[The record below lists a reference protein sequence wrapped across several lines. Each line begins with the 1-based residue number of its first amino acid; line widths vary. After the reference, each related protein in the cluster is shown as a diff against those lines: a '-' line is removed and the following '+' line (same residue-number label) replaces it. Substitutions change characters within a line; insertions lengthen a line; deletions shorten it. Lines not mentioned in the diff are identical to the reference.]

1 MSIQAIVGGQ
11 WGDEGKGKI
20 VDFLSEKFDLVA
32 RYQGGNNAG
41 HTVIVEDIT
50 YKLNLIPSG
59 VIRGKICFLGQ
70 GIVLDPEHFIKEYEQ
85 ICEKISNPKIYL
97 SSNIP
102 LILPYHKQL
111 DKINESILSGEDK
124 IGTTAKG
131 IGPAY
136 QDKVGRK
143 SIKLYDL
150 KSTDK
155 VREKLENI
163 KKFYDPVLN
172 AYQEEPI
179 NIDKYISI
187 LDSFYT
193 KVGPL
198 IIDNSYIK
206 EIKQKFLDRNIE
218 MPKINQNQ
226 AIVLD
231 GADIISN
238 PIGTARGIHY
248 KHLKSNF
255 FIMPGVPSE
264 MYKMMETIILPN
276 YIGAQVESKHR
287 TICTSGIA
295 ESRLSEKVQDLMSH
309 YSKDFNFSFLPSYKG
324 VDFILK
330 AINQYQE
337 IDRVV
342 SEFYNAMNPYSFGYE
357 NDSFIEFIVN
367 KLSCEE
373 LTISLAES
381 CTGGLLGKMFT
392 DIPGS
397 SKIFK
402 GGIIAYSNSIKETQ
416 LNIPKEKIEK
426 YGAVSSEV
434 AIDMA
439 RNVKNI
445 FKSKIGLSITG
456 ISGPGGGSDDKDIGL
471 VFIAIAFKNECLYKE
486 INFNLNRD
494 LNRKSSCYA
503 ALNMIRKTIEE

>member
-1 MSIQAIVGGQ
+1 MNKAVIGLQ

-59 VIRGKICFLGQ
+59 VIRGKVCFLGQ
-70 GIVLDPEHFIKEYEQ
+70 GIVLDPEHFLKEYEQ

-150 KSTDK
+150 KSLDK
-155 VREKLENI
+155 IREKLENI

-172 AYQEEPI
+172 AYQEELI

-206 EIKQKFLDRNIE
+206 KNFNQNNILFEGAQGALLDLDHGSYPFVTSSNTISSNIVIGSGFQVDYQTVGIFKAYATRVGNGPFPSELFDEIGDYIAETGVEFGTVTKRKRRCGWLDLVSLKYSCQVNRVNELCITKIDVLNNLKEIKIC
-218 MPKINQNQ
+218 
-226 AIVLD
+226 
-231 GADIISN
+231 
-238 PIGTARGIHY
+238 
-248 KHLKSNF
+248 KSYQ
-255 FIMPGVPSE
+255 G
-264 MYKMMETIILPN
+264 
-276 YIGAQVESKHR
+276 H
-287 TICTSGIA
+287 
-295 ESRLSEKVQDLMSH
+295 
-309 YSKDFNFSFLPSYKG
+309 SF
-324 VDFILK
+324 
-330 AINQYQE
+330 E
-337 IDRVV
+337 
-342 SEFYNAMNPYSFGYE
+342 
-357 NDSFIEFIVN
+357 
-367 KLSCEE
+367 
-373 LTISLAES
+373 
-381 CTGGLLGKMFT
+381 
-392 DIPGS
+392 
-397 SKIFK
+397 
-402 GGIIAYSNSIKETQ
+402 
-416 LNIPKEKIEK
+416 
-426 YGAVSSEV
+426 
-434 AIDMA
+434 
-439 RNVKNI
+439 
-445 FKSKIGLSITG
+445 
-456 ISGPGGGSDDKDIGL
+456 
-471 VFIAIAFKNECLYKE
+471 E
-486 INFNLNRD
+486 INFNDSESL
-494 LNRKSSCYA
+494 KSLSLSESDFEVFESWGDISEVKNFDSMPQSLKLY
-503 ALNMIRKTIEE
+503 IQFIEEYLGIPIKIISLGPERNQTIIR